1 MGIFWLL
8 LIVIVVQGL
17 LALISTRLGARES
30 AGLRLAVNA
39 ALMGMCAALFILGG
53 GGLLFL
59 LMALAIGLLMW
70 REIVR
75 LRAPQDRR

>member
-30 AGLRLAVNA
+30 AGLRLAANA
-39 ALMGMCAALFILGG
+39 GLLGMFAALFILGG
-53 GGLLFL
+53 GNMIHL
-59 LMALAIGLLMW
+59 LMALGIGLIMW

-75 LRAPQDRR
+75 LRSLRGRE